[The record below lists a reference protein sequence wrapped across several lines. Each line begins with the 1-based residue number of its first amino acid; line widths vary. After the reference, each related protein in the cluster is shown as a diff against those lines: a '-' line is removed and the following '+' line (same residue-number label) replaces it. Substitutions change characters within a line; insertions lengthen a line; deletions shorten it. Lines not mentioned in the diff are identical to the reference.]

1 MSARGRGGF
10 ASRGRGPVPTRNNA
24 QLRSALMTHKTNSV
38 RRLQKD
44 LKELRDCEVPLF
56 GVSAAPLDDSIFT
69 WHGNIRAPPDS
80 VYAGAVFHIEMTFP
94 QDYPCSPPGLT
105 IFNCQVDHPN
115 VFGNKLCLDMLEPN
129 SKGRWYEGWNSAYTV
144 ESILIQLQSF
154 LFDKPKTKKRNVN
167 DEEWEDKF
175 KEIVNLANSFKCPR
189 CKHRGPIEPYP
200 PFNSKETDISAFCFV
215 RDPKEMIENELL
227 CFHTRTPLAESSLG
241 VGVSLSRL
249 PRTGEIRSVT
259 PSADLLCLR
268 AFQKQNVRKSID
280 GVKFTHWLP
289 LYFGESKPYEKKSQR
304 FNNETQQFDNIV
316 TQINPRERMIH
327 LLKKSMCFLTK
338 KDTRVEMSANMV
350 IEVMPKLLTTHLV
363 DMVSDNTHVS
373 LVAIRRLFNYI
384 RLFRLLIELQPEA
397 DKILD

>member
-1 MSARGRGGF
+1 
-10 ASRGRGPVPTRNNA
+10 
-24 QLRSALMTHKTNSV
+24 
-38 RRLQKD
+38 
-44 LKELRDCEVPLF
+44 
-56 GVSAAPLDDSIFT
+56 
-69 WHGNIRAPPDS
+69 
-80 VYAGAVFHIEMTFP
+80 
-94 QDYPCSPPGLT
+94 
-105 IFNCQVDHPN
+105 
-115 VFGNKLCLDMLEPN
+115 MLEPN

-259 PSADLLCLR
+259 PSTLALLAC
-268 AFQKQNVRKSID
+268 F
-280 GVKFTHWLP
+280 P
-289 LYFGESKPYEKKSQR
+289 
-304 FNNETQQFDNIV
+304 ET
-316 TQINPRERMIH
+316 ER
-327 LLKKSMCFLTK
+327 S
-338 KDTRVEMSANMV
+338 
-350 IEVMPKLLTTHLV
+350 
-363 DMVSDNTHVS
+363 
-373 LVAIRRLFNYI
+373 
-384 RLFRLLIELQPEA
+384 
-397 DKILD
+397 